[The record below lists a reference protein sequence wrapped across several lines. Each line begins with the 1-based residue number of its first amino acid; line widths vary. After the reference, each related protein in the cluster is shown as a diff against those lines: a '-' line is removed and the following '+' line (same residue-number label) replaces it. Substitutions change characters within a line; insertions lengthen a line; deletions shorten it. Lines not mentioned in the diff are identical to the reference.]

1 MSDLPKRLLTAII
14 LGVLVIG
21 SIYYSE
27 NTFCVL
33 MIVISLIASH
43 EYISLSTYG
52 AEVSE
57 PNIIKRAG
65 AFISGI
71 PLILYLFFKLSHTPY
86 TFALLMLGILI
97 GMMVLYSYQLFK
109 NEIGD
114 WRVYQSAAMATVYI
128 GVPSLMIVW
137 ISSYPVAYDWMKPM
151 SLLILIWA
159 NDVFA
164 YFTGRLL
171 GKRPLYAQ
179 ISPKKTM
186 EGFAGGLISTIITA
200 LILSV
205 YVHQLSPIQWVIYGF
220 TISIVSTVG
229 DLFESMIKRR
239 YGVKDSGTL
248 LPGHGGFLDRFDAF
262 LFSIP
267 IAALFLYLCWK

>member
-14 LGVLVIG
+14 LGIFVIG

-27 NTFCVL
+27 GTFCFL
-33 MIVISLIASH
+33 MIIISLIASY
-43 EYISLSTYG
+43 EYINLSTFG
-52 AEVSE
+52 AEVSI
-57 PNIIKRAG
+57 PRALNRAG
-65 AFISGI
+65 AFISSI
-71 PLILYLFFKLSHTPY
+71 PLILYLIVKLSHTPY
-86 TFALLMLGILI
+86 SFAFLILGILI
-97 GMMVLYSYQLFK
+97 GMMMLYTYLLFK
-109 NEIGD
+109 NEAGD
-114 WRVYQSAAMATVYI
+114 WRVYQAAGMAGLYI
-128 GVPSLMIVW
+128 GLPSLMIVW
-137 ISSYPVAYDWMKPM
+137 ISSYPVTYDWLKPM
-151 SLLILIWA
+151 TLLILIWA

-164 YFTGRLL
+164 YFTGRLM
-171 GKRPLYAQ
+171 GKRPLYAL
-179 ISPKKTM
+179 ISPKKTI
-186 EGFAGGLISTIITA
+186 EGFVGGLISTIITA

-205 YVHQLSPIQWVIYGF
+205 YVHQLSPVQWVIYGF
-220 TISIVSTVG
+220 VISIISTIG